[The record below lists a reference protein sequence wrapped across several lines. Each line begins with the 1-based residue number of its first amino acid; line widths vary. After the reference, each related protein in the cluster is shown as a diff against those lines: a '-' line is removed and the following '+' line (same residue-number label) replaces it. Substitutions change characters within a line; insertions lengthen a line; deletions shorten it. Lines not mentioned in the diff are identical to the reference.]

1 MGSEPVV
8 KHGRS
13 AGSLCKP
20 ERLRERLSSH
30 CRKAGTRGGA
40 VNNKEQVVV
49 GIDVSKAALDVALL
63 PSGEVLQF
71 ANDANGIE
79 ELGKKLKLAAAD
91 LVVMEA
97 TGGYETA
104 VATALVGSGLRLAM
118 VNPRQIRDFAKETG
132 RLAKND
138 RLDAQVIAAFGQAI
152 EPEIVR
158 LPDEDA
164 RALEALLVRRRQ
176 LVAMRVQEVNRLGLM
191 QGAMRKRIKAHID
204 WLEKEID
211 KLDIDLTAGL
221 RSSPAWRA
229 KDELLR
235 SFKGV
240 GPITSGTLMVALP
253 ELGQLD
259 RRAIAALVGLAPF
272 NRDSGVMRGRRSIY
286 GGRSQVRT
294 LLYMAATT
302 AIRSNPVIR
311 AFYERLK
318 SRGKPHKVAMVACM
332 RKMLTILN
340 AMVRQS
346 TPWTPET
353 NPVCSIH
360 LQHGCL
366 SGGQSPKL
374 MR

>member
-1 MGSEPVV
+1 MI
-8 KHGRS
+8 
-13 AGSLCKP
+13 
-20 ERLRERLSSH
+20 
-30 CRKAGTRGGA
+30 
-40 VNNKEQVVV
+40 NKEQVV
-49 GIDVSKAALDVALL
+49 GIDVSKAALDVAVL

-79 ELGKKLKLAAAD
+79 ELGKKLKLASAD

-104 VATALVGSGLRLAM
+104 VATALVGSGLRVAV
-118 VNPRQIRDFAKETG
+118 VNPRQIRDFAKATG

-138 RLDAQVIAAFGQAI
+138 RIDAQVIAAFGQAI

-211 KLDIDLTAGL
+211 KLDVDLTAGL

-272 NRDSGVMRGRRSIY
+272 NCDSGVMRGRRSIY

-353 NPVCSIH
+353 NPV
-360 LQHGCL
+360 
-366 SGGQSPKL
+366 
-374 MR
+374 

>member
-1 MGSEPVV
+1 MD
-8 KHGRS
+8 K
-13 AGSLCKP
+13 K
-20 ERLRERLSSH
+20 
-30 CRKAGTRGGA
+30 
-40 VNNKEQVVV
+40 VV
-49 GIDVSKAALDVALL
+49 GIDVSKATLDIALL
-63 PSGEVLQF
+63 PAGELLQF
-71 ANDANGIE
+71 ANDADGIDALRAK
-79 ELGKKLKLAAAD
+79 LGSAD
-91 LVVMEA
+91 GLVVMEA
-97 TGGYETA
+97 TGGYETS
-104 VATALVGSGLRLAM
+104 VATALVGAGLRVAV
-118 VNPRQIRDFAKETG
+118 VNPRQIRDFAKATG

-138 RLDAQVIAAFGQAI
+138 RIDAQVIAAFGAAI

-164 RALEALLVRRRQ
+164 RELEALLVRRRQ
-176 LVAMRVQEVNRLGLM
+176 LVAMRVQEVNRLGLT
-191 QGAMRKRIKAHID
+191 QGLMRKNIKAHID
-204 WLEKEID
+204 WLDKQID
-211 KLDIDLTAGL
+211 RLDIDLTAAL

-240 GPITSGTLMVALP
+240 GRITSGTLLVALP

-311 AFYERLK
+311 AFYEQLK
-318 SRGKPHKVAMVACM
+318 ARGKPHKVAMVACM

-353 NPVCSIH
+353 NP
-360 LQHGCL
+360 L
-366 SGGQSPKL
+366 
-374 MR
+374 

>member
-1 MGSEPVV
+1 M
-8 KHGRS
+8 
-13 AGSLCKP
+13 
-20 ERLRERLSSH
+20 
-30 CRKAGTRGGA
+30 
-40 VNNKEQVVV
+40 NKKNEVV
-49 GIDVSKAALDVALL
+49 GIDVSKATLDIAVL
-63 PSGEVLQF
+63 PSGEVTRF
-71 ANDANGIE
+71 ANDASGID
-79 ELGKKLKLAAAD
+79 ELAKKVAAAD
-91 LVVMEA
+91 LIVMEA

-104 VATALVGSGLRLAM
+104 VATALVGAGLRVAV
-118 VNPRQIRDFAKETG
+118 VNPRQIRDFAKATG

-138 RLDAQVIAAFGQAI
+138 RIDAQVIAAFGQAI

-158 LPDEDA
+158 LPDEKA
-164 RALEALLVRRRQ
+164 RELEALLVRRRQ
-176 LVAMRVQEVNRLGLM
+176 LVAMRVQEVNRLSLM

-211 KLDIDLTAGL
+211 KLDVDLTAGL

-240 GPITSGTLMVALP
+240 GPVTSSTLVVQLP

-286 GGRSQVRT
+286 GGRSHVRT

-318 SRGKPHKVAMVACM
+318 ARGKPHKVAMVACM

-353 NPVCSIH
+353 NPV
-360 LQHGCL
+360 
-366 SGGQSPKL
+366 
-374 MR
+374 

>member
-1 MGSEPVV
+1 M
-8 KHGRS
+8 
-13 AGSLCKP
+13 
-20 ERLRERLSSH
+20 
-30 CRKAGTRGGA
+30 
-40 VNNKEQVVV
+40 NNDKQVV
-49 GIDVSKAALDVALL
+49 GIDVSKAILDVAVL
-63 PSGEVLQF
+63 PSGELLQF
-71 ANDANGIE
+71 ANDGNGIDA
-79 ELGKKLKLAAAD
+79 LASKLKSAPVD

-104 VATALVGSGLRLAM
+104 VATALVGAGLRVAV
-118 VNPRQIRDFAKETG
+118 VNPRQIRDFAKATG

-138 RLDAQVIAAFGQAI
+138 RIDAQVIAAFGQAI

-158 LPDEDA
+158 LPDEDTRKLA
-164 RALEALLVRRRQ
+164 ELLVRRRQ
-176 LVAMRVQEVNRLGLM
+176 LVAMRVQEVNRLALM
-191 QGAMRKRIKAHID
+191 QGPTRKRIKAHID

-211 KLDIDLTAGL
+211 KLDVDITAAL
-221 RSSPAWRA
+221 RASPAWRA

-240 GPITSGTLMVALP
+240 GRITSSTLLVSLP

-311 AFYERLK
+311 PFYERLK

-346 TPWTPET
+346 TPWTPEIK
-353 NPVCSIH
+353 PV
-360 LQHGCL
+360 
-366 SGGQSPKL
+366 
-374 MR
+374 

>member
-1 MGSEPVV
+1 M
-8 KHGRS
+8 
-13 AGSLCKP
+13 
-20 ERLRERLSSH
+20 
-30 CRKAGTRGGA
+30 
-40 VNNKEQVVV
+40 NNKEQVA
-49 GIDVSKAALDVALL
+49 GIDVSKATLDVALL
-63 PSGEVLQF
+63 PVGEVLQF
-71 ANDANGIE
+71 ANDAAGIE
-79 ELGKKLKLAAAD
+79 QLGKKLKSSAAD

-104 VATALVGSGLRLAM
+104 VATALVGAGLRVAV
-118 VNPRQIRDFAKETG
+118 VNPRQIRDFAKATG
-132 RLAKND
+132 RLAKSD
-138 RLDAQVIAAFGQAI
+138 RIDAQVIAAFGQAI
-152 EPEIVR
+152 EPEILR
-158 LPDEDA
+158 LPDDDA
-164 RALEALLVRRRQ
+164 REMEALLVRRRQ

-204 WLEKEID
+204 WLEQEID
-211 KLDIDLTAGL
+211 KLDVDLTASL
-221 RSSPAWRA
+221 RRSPAWRA

-235 SFKGV
+235 SLKGI
-240 GPITSGTLMVALP
+240 GPITSRTLLVALP
-253 ELGQLD
+253 ELGELD

-302 AIRSNPVIR
+302 AVRSNPVIR

-353 NPVCSIH
+353 NPV
-360 LQHGCL
+360 
-366 SGGQSPKL
+366 
-374 MR
+374 

>member
-1 MGSEPVV
+1 
-8 KHGRS
+8 
-13 AGSLCKP
+13 
-20 ERLRERLSSH
+20 
-30 CRKAGTRGGA
+30 
-40 VNNKEQVVV
+40 VNNKEQVV
-49 GIDVSKAALDVALL
+49 GIDVSKAALDVAVL

-71 ANDANGIE
+71 ANDANGIDD
-79 ELGKKLKLAAAD
+79 LTKTLKSAAVD

-104 VATALVGSGLRLAM
+104 VATALVGAGLRVAV
-118 VNPRQIRDFAKETG
+118 VNPRQIRDFAKASG

-138 RLDAQVIAAFGQAI
+138 RIDAQVIAAFGQAI

-158 LPDEDA
+158 LPDEEA
-164 RALEALLVRRRQ
+164 RKLEELLVRRRQ
-176 LVAMRVQEVNRLGLM
+176 LVAMRVQEMNRLGLM
-191 QGAMRKRIKAHID
+191 QGAMRKRIKSHID

-211 KLDIDLTAGL
+211 KLDVDITAGL

-240 GPITSGTLMVALP
+240 GPVTSSTLVVELP

-286 GGRSQVRT
+286 GGRSHVRT

-318 SRGKPHKVAMVACM
+318 ARGKPHKVAMVACM

-353 NPVCSIH
+353 NPV
-360 LQHGCL
+360 
-366 SGGQSPKL
+366 
-374 MR
+374 

>member
-1 MGSEPVV
+1 
-8 KHGRS
+8 
-13 AGSLCKP
+13 
-20 ERLRERLSSH
+20 
-30 CRKAGTRGGA
+30 
-40 VNNKEQVVV
+40 V
-49 GIDVSKAALDVALL
+49 GIDVSKATLDVALL

-104 VATALVGSGLRLAM
+104 VATALVGSGLRVAV
-118 VNPRQIRDFAKETG
+118 VNPRQIRDFAKATG

-353 NPVCSIH
+353 NPV
-360 LQHGCL
+360 
-366 SGGQSPKL
+366 
-374 MR
+374 

>member
-1 MGSEPVV
+1 MNE
-8 KHGRS
+8 K
-13 AGSLCKP
+13 
-20 ERLRERLSSH
+20 
-30 CRKAGTRGGA
+30 
-40 VNNKEQVVV
+40 VVV
-49 GIDVSKAALDVALL
+49 GIDVSKAMLDAAVL
-63 PSGEVLQF
+63 PGREESQF

-79 ELGKKLKLAAAD
+79 GLTKKLKSMAVD

-104 VATALVGSGLRLAM
+104 VATALVASGLRVAV
-118 VNPRQIRDFAKETG
+118 VNPRQIRDFAKATG
-132 RLAKND
+132 RLAKTD
-138 RLDAQVIAAFGQAI
+138 RIDAQVVAGFGQAI

-164 RALEALLVRRRQ
+164 RELEALLLRRRQ
-176 LVAMRVQEVNRLGLM
+176 LVAMRVQEANRLGLV
-191 QGAMRKRIKAHID
+191 QGAMRKSIKAHIE

-211 KLDIDLTAGL
+211 KLDVDLTAGL
-221 RSSPAWRA
+221 RKSPAWRA

-240 GPITSGTLMVALP
+240 GPITSGTLLVALP

-272 NRDSGVMRGRRSIY
+272 NCDSGTMRGRRSIY

-302 AIRSNPVIR
+302 AIRYNPVIR
-311 AFYERLK
+311 TFYERLK

-353 NPVCSIH
+353 KPA
-360 LQHGCL
+360 
-366 SGGQSPKL
+366 
-374 MR
+374 

>member
-1 MGSEPVV
+1 
-8 KHGRS
+8 
-13 AGSLCKP
+13 
-20 ERLRERLSSH
+20 
-30 CRKAGTRGGA
+30 
-40 VNNKEQVVV
+40 VNNKERVV
-49 GIDVSKAALDVALL
+49 GIDVSKATLDVALL

-104 VATALVGSGLRLAM
+104 VATALVGSGLRVAV
-118 VNPRQIRDFAKETG
+118 VNPRQIRDFAKATG

-302 AIRSNPVIR
+302 AIRANPVIR

-353 NPVCSIH
+353 NPV
-360 LQHGCL
+360 
-366 SGGQSPKL
+366 
-374 MR
+374 

>member
-1 MGSEPVV
+1 LTSKVASPDLFV
-8 KHGRS
+8 
-13 AGSLCKP
+13 KP
-20 ERLRERLSSH
+20 ERLRERQSSH
-30 CRKAGTRGGA
+30 CRKDGTRGGT
-40 VNNKEQVVV
+40 VKNKEHVLAGV
-49 GIDVSKAALDVALL
+49 DVSKATLDVALL
-63 PSGEVLQF
+63 PSGEVLQCS
-71 ANDANGIE
+71 NDANGIE
-79 ELGKKLKLAAAD
+79 ALGKKLQSAAVD

-104 VATALVGSGLRLAM
+104 VATALVGSGLRVAV
-118 VNPRQIRDFAKETG
+118 VNPRQIRDFAKATG

-138 RLDAQVIAAFGQAI
+138 RIDAQVIAAFGQAI

-164 RALEALLVRRRQ
+164 RELEALLVRRRQ
-176 LVAMRVQEVNRLGLM
+176 LVAMRVQEINRLGLM

-211 KLDIDLTAGL
+211 NFDVDLTAKL

-229 KDELLR
+229 KDDLLR

-240 GPITSGTLMVALP
+240 GPVTSNTLIAALP

-259 RRAIAALVGLAPF
+259 RRAITALVGLAPF

-294 LLYMAATT
+294 VLYMATTT

-353 NPVCSIH
+353 NP
-360 LQHGCL
+360 L
-366 SGGQSPKL
+366 
-374 MR
+374 

>member
-1 MGSEPVV
+1 MVATPDLF
-8 KHGRS
+8 
-13 AGSLCKP
+13 AKP
-20 ERLRERLSSH
+20 ERLRERMSSH
-30 CRKAGTRGGA
+30 CRKDGTRGEA
-40 VNNKEQVVV
+40 VDNKAQVV

-63 PSGEVLQF
+63 PSAEVMQF
-71 ANDANGIE
+71 PNDAIGIE
-79 ELGKKLKLAAAD
+79 QLSKKLQSGTIE

-104 VATALVGSGLRLAM
+104 VATALVGAGMRVAV
-118 VNPRQIRDFAKETG
+118 VNPRQIRDFARASG
-132 RLAKND
+132 RLAKTD
-138 RLDAQVIAAFGQAI
+138 RIDAQVIAAFGQAI
-152 EPEIVR
+152 EPQIVR
-158 LPDEDA
+158 LPDEEA
-164 RALEALLVRRRQ
+164 RKLEALVVRRRQ
-176 LVAMRVQEVNRLGLM
+176 LVGMRVQEVMRLGLA
-191 QGAMRKRIKAHID
+191 QGAMRKGIKTHVD

-211 KLDIDLTAGL
+211 KLDIDLTAAL

-235 SFKGV
+235 SMKGV
-240 GPITSGTLMVALP
+240 GPITSSTLLVALP

-272 NRDSGVMRGRRSIY
+272 NCDSGVMRGRRTIY

-302 AIRSNPVIR
+302 AVRSNPVIR
-311 AFYERLK
+311 AFYGQLK

-346 TPWTPET
+346 TPWTPER
-353 NPVCSIH
+353 NPV
-360 LQHGCL
+360 
-366 SGGQSPKL
+366 
-374 MR
+374 

>member
-1 MGSEPVV
+1 M
-8 KHGRS
+8 
-13 AGSLCKP
+13 
-20 ERLRERLSSH
+20 
-30 CRKAGTRGGA
+30 
-40 VNNKEQVVV
+40 NKQVA
-49 GIDVSKAALDVALL
+49 GIDVSKATLDVAL
-63 PSGEVLQF
+63 SSTGELMQL
-71 ANDANGIE
+71 ANDADGIE
-79 ELGKKLKLAAAD
+79 ELGRKLKSTAAD

-104 VATALVGSGLRLAM
+104 VATALVGAGFRVAV
-118 VNPRQIRDFAKETG
+118 VNPRQVRDFAKATG

-138 RLDAQVIAAFGQAI
+138 RIDAQVIAEFGQAI

-164 RALEALLVRRRQ
+164 RELEALLVRRRQ
-176 LVAMRVQEVNRLGLM
+176 LVAMRVQEMNRLGLM

-211 KLDIDLTAGL
+211 KLDIDITASL

-235 SFKGV
+235 SLKGV
-240 GPITSGTLMVALP
+240 GPVTSTTLIVALP

-353 NPVCSIH
+353 NPVS
-360 LQHGCL
+360 
-366 SGGQSPKL
+366 
-374 MR
+374 

>member
-1 MGSEPVV
+1 
-8 KHGRS
+8 
-13 AGSLCKP
+13 
-20 ERLRERLSSH
+20 
-30 CRKAGTRGGA
+30 
-40 VNNKEQVVV
+40 VNNKKQVV
-49 GIDVSKAALDVALL
+49 GIDVSKAMLDVAVS
-63 PSGEVLQF
+63 PSGEVLKF
-71 ANDANGIE
+71 ANDAHGIE
-79 ELGKKLKLAAAD
+79 ELNKKLKSAGVD

-104 VATALVGSGLRLAM
+104 VATALVSSGLRVAV
-118 VNPRQIRDFAKETG
+118 VNPRQIRDFAKATG

-138 RLDAQVIAAFGQAI
+138 RIDAQVIAEFGQAI

-164 RALEALLVRRRQ
+164 RELEALLVRRRQ

-211 KLDIDLTAGL
+211 KLDVDLTTGL

-235 SFKGV
+235 TLKGI
-240 GPITSGTLMVALP
+240 GAITSSTLIVALP

-353 NPVCSIH
+353 NP
-360 LQHGCL
+360 L
-366 SGGQSPKL
+366 
-374 MR
+374 

>member
-1 MGSEPVV
+1 VSD
-8 KHGRS
+8 
-13 AGSLCKP
+13 
-20 ERLRERLSSH
+20 
-30 CRKAGTRGGA
+30 KA
-40 VNNKEQVVV
+40 QVVV
-49 GIDVSKAALDVALL
+49 GIDVSKATLDVAVL
-63 PSGEVLQF
+63 PSSEELQV

-79 ELGKKLKLAAAD
+79 ALVKKFRSEAVD

-104 VATALVGSGLRLAM
+104 LAAALVASGLRVAV
-118 VNPRQIRDFAKETG
+118 VNPRQIRDFAKATG

-138 RLDAQVIAAFGQAI
+138 RIDAQVIAAFGQAI

-164 RALEALLVRRRQ
+164 REFEALLVRRRQ
-176 LVAMRVQEVNRLGLM
+176 LVAMRVQEVNRLGLA
-191 QGAMRKRIKAHID
+191 QGAMRKNIKAHIE
-204 WLEKEID
+204 WLQKQID
-211 KLDIDLTAGL
+211 RLDVDITAGL

-240 GPITSGTLMVALP
+240 GPVTSSTLVIDVP

-272 NRDSGVMRGRRSIY
+272 NCDSGVMRGRRSIY
-286 GGRSQVRT
+286 GGRSRVRT
-294 LLYMAATT
+294 VLYMAATT

-353 NPVCSIH
+353 NP
-360 LQHGCL
+360 L
-366 SGGQSPKL
+366 
-374 MR
+374 